1 MLLHL
6 KIKSGISW
14 WSPKFLGQPDPTSC
28 SEDQG
33 GNFPVNQTCR
43 PPSYPEWVLPHA
55 VLEVVAVPLL
65 SSYLQYMD
73 ALYGKNPILQSFRC
87 FLLKILTWLYPNST
101 ITPLKEGFGRIN
113 WFRCEILWNHSK
125 KVGCYQ
131 GICAAGWRYVHLFR
145 SPVWQSYW
153 LHVLDAHFMPMGV
166 FSVSPGNPHQWKIK
180 AGQNLSI
187 YIFLH
192 THSGVTQYILRCE
205 CV

>member
-14 WSPKFLGQPDPTSC
+14 WSPKFLDQPDPTSC

-43 PPSYPEWVLPHA
+43 QPSYPEWVLPHA
-55 VLEVVAVPLL
+55 VLEVVAVPQL

-73 ALYGKNPILQSFRC
+73 ASYGKNPILQSFRC

-125 KVGCYQ
+125 KVGCYEVMEEDMS
-131 GICAAGWRYVHLFR
+131 IFSDHLYGSHIDYMCWTR
-145 SPVWQSYW
+145 TLCQWVS
-153 LHVLDAHFMPMGV
+153 L
-166 FSVSPGNPHQWKIK
+166 VSPQV
-180 AGQNLSI
+180 
-187 YIFLH
+187 
-192 THSGVTQYILRCE
+192 THIRE
-205 CV
+205 R

>member
-14 WSPKFLGQPDPTSC
+14 WSPKFLDQPDPTSC

-43 PPSYPEWVLPHA
+43 PPSSYPEWVLPHA
-55 VLEVVAVPLL
+55 VLEVVAVPQL

-73 ALYGKNPILQSFRC
+73 AWYGKNSILQSFRC

-101 ITPLKEGFGRIN
+101 ITPLIKDWLDQLVQVWDPVKSLQESGLLWSYGR
-113 WFRCEILWNHSK
+113 
-125 KVGCYQ
+125 
-131 GICAAGWRYVHLFR
+131 RYVHLFR
-145 SPVWQSYW
+145 SPVWQSYR
-153 LHVLDAHFMPMGV
+153 LHVLDTHFMPMGV
-166 FSVSPGNPHQWKIK
+166 FSVSPGNPHQRKIK

-187 YIFLH
+187 YISPH
-192 THSGVTQYILRCE
+192 PHPLRCE